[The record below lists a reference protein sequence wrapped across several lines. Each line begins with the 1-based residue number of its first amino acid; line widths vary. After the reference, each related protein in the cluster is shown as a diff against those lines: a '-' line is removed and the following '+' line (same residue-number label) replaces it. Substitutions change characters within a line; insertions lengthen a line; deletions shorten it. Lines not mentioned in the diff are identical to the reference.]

1 MWVLRCGAWS
11 VRAGLIAALIGV
23 QASADEIIPLIQ
35 TREVEDLAE
44 ITGEA
49 FETDSDFLFASDFS
63 PFVVAVDATADLGDP
78 EDPVVAHSNADQNS
92 VIGLTSIKASGGTGV
107 LTSAEQVNLFP
118 SGSSRSFFSV
128 TFVLDKEIEFSLSGL
143 LDATTLVD
151 EFAVASFALEDTDGV
166 IYAET
171 TSGGQTPLLA
181 GGFLPAGTYT
191 ISASAESDAAG
202 GDKAAGASFLF
213 DFTIIPEPA
222 TGLLL
227 GLIALASGRRR

>member
-1 MWVLRCGAWS
+1 MLAQRWGLRLTAMAVATGAACGVS
-11 VRAGLIAALIGV
+11 F
-23 QASADEIIPLIQ
+23 ADEIIPLTQ

-49 FETDSDFLFASDFS
+49 FETDSDFLFAGDFS
-63 PFVVAVDATADLGDP
+63 PFVVSVDAVADLGDP
-78 EDPVVAHSNADQNS
+78 KDPVMAQSSADQNS

-107 LTSAEQVNLFP
+107 LTTTEQLNLLP
-118 SGSSRSFFSV
+118 SGSSRSFFSL
-128 TFVLDKEIEFSLSGL
+128 TFMLDKEIEFSLSGL

-151 EFAVASFALEDTDGV
+151 EFAFASFALEDTNGV
-166 IYAET
+166 LYSAD
-171 TSGGQTPLLA
+171 TSGGQTPLLS

-213 DFTIIPEPA
+213 DFTIVPEPA

-227 GLIALASGRRR
+227 GLIALAAARRR